1 MYLKEVLQADVV
13 TSIPISPPHRF
24 QSSLQQ
30 CQNESSYVRGSSLNL
45 LHPPL
50 PHPITTE
57 MDSGTMNEH
66 CGEVNA
72 SSGVDLKERPVLTE
86 MSSTSDVS
94 VVDQNEGSE
103 KCVSVNECNSVVVVN
118 GGSSVVVM
126 NGGNSND
133 TINKRK
139 LAVVV
144 NGDNSNDATNER
156 NFEVVMSEGNSED
169 VVDEGN
175 SSIPSNECNS
185 MQMTNECNSLVVVN
199 DCMST
204 DVVNEGNSSIPSNEC
219 NSMQMTNECNSLV
232 VVNDCMSTDVV
243 NEGMSTDVVNES
255 ISIVTTN
262 ECNSTLLINENN
274 SPLPSNECSST
285 PKTNECTSTN
295 VVDECNST
303 QETKECISPPPSND
317 QSTPQSHP
325 SFFSLLKKWFHFFY
339 PVSNKHITHPSQRT
353 LHPLLL
359 TPITSPH
366 HSPLVPSDPST
377 GHSTATLQCLPR
389 QSGVAPEGSIASPRT
404 PSSSPDSQFSSLHI
418 LKIGGSHEL
427 PAC

>member
-30 CQNESSYVRGSSLNL
+30 CQNESSYVRGSYLNL

-72 SSGVDLKERPVLTE
+72 SSGVDLKEMPVSTE
-86 MSSTSDVS
+86 MSSTSNAS

-103 KCVSVNECNSVVVVN
+103 KCVSVNECNSVA
-118 GGSSVVVM
+118 VM

-133 TINKRK
+133 AINERK
-139 LAVVV
+139 CAVVV
-144 NGDNSNDATNER
+144 NEGNSPIPSNECNSTQTTNEG
-156 NFEVVMSEGNSED
+156 NSPVVVDEGNSED
-169 VVDEGN
+169 VVNEGN
-175 SSIPSNECNS
+175 SIVTTNKYNSTVLINEDNTTIPSNECNS
-185 MQMTNECNSLVVVN
+185 TQ
-199 DCMST
+199 
-204 DVVNEGNSSIPSNEC
+204 
-219 NSMQMTNECNSLV
+219 
-232 VVNDCMSTDVV
+232 
-243 NEGMSTDVVNES
+243 
-255 ISIVTTN
+255 TTN
-262 ECNSTLLINENN
+262 
-274 SPLPSNECSST
+274 
-285 PKTNECTSTN
+285 
-295 VVDECNST
+295 ECNST

-325 SFFSLLKKWFHFFY
+325 SFFSLLKQWFHFFY

>member
-1 MYLKEVLQADVV
+1 M

-72 SSGVDLKERPVLTE
+72 SSGVDLKEMPVSTE
-86 MSSTSDVS
+86 MSSTSNAS

-103 KCVSVNECNSVVVVN
+103 KCVSVNECNSVA
-118 GGSSVVVM
+118 VM

-133 TINKRK
+133 AINERK
-139 LAVVV
+139 CAVVV
-144 NGDNSNDATNER
+144 N
-156 NFEVVMSEGNSED
+156 EGNSP
-169 VVDEGN
+169 
-175 SSIPSNECNS
+175 IPSNECNS
-185 MQMTNECNSLVVVN
+185 TQ
-199 DCMST
+199 
-204 DVVNEGNSSIPSNEC
+204 
-219 NSMQMTNECNSLV
+219 
-232 VVNDCMSTDVV
+232 
-243 NEGMSTDVVNES
+243 
-255 ISIVTTN
+255 TTN
-262 ECNSTLLINENN
+262 ECNSTQ
-274 SPLPSNECSST
+274 
-285 PKTNECTSTN
+285 
-295 VVDECNST
+295 D
-303 QETKECISPPPSND
+303 TKECISPPPSND

-325 SFFSLLKKWFHFFY
+325 SFFSLLKQWFHFFY

-366 HSPLVPSDPST
+366 HSPLVPSDPSI